1 MWIIIDEKKVRHLWE
16 CPDCKDSYSH
26 VEPWFYSEHGEPV
39 CIHCDKTMEYI
50 HTELDIE
57 S

>member
-57 S
+57 K